1 MCAGSPRAAVCET
14 FLRLAPG
21 VECRP
26 PTCFAGVMMTLQRR
40 PARFSW
46 RALVTLVVVT
56 LLLGVALGMGVWWL
70 LAMGWESVWGPP
82 RLPVTRS

>member
-1 MCAGSPRAAVCET
+1 
-14 FLRLAPG
+14 
-21 VECRP
+21 
-26 PTCFAGVMMTLQRR
+26 MMTLQRR